1 MDGSS
6 DCHPSMVLASVW
18 GAEHPLKPSQVQ
30 GEGVDRDL
38 EVEGEGEM

>member
-1 MDGSS
+1 MGAVTVT
-6 DCHPSMVLASVW
+6 PSMMLASVW

-38 EVEGEGEM
+38 EAEGGM